1 MKLLLKLSLVF
12 LIFFMCIKVSFSLP
26 LSFPVYIETFLTNNA
41 ASKSFYMKNKIS
53 DSLFNEVFDTSGK
66 PVAWMNYE
74 TAELIV
80 NFVTSGIQKRFTIK
94 LII

>member
-1 MKLLLKLSLVF
+1 
-12 LIFFMCIKVSFSLP
+12 
-26 LSFPVYIETFLTNNA
+26 
-41 ASKSFYMKNKIS
+41 MKNKIS